1 MLWVL
6 REITEDKGK
15 LMNQLEFKA
24 NTCDRF
30 ASAGKNVSPAILA
43 LNFSLD
49 WLKS

>member
-30 ASAGKNVSPAILA
+30 ASAGKKCVTGHIGFKL
-43 LNFSLD
+43 
-49 WLKS
+49 